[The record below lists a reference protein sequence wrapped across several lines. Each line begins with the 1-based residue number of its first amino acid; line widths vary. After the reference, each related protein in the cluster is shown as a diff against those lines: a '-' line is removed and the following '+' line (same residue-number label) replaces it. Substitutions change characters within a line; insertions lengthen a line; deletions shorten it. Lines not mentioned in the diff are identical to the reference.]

1 QGLLEEKFRRV
12 MTERIS
18 VTPKEVRE
26 ELQRRNEK
34 IKIEYVVVKPNEL
47 ESKIA
52 VSEADLAAYFE
63 KNKGRYVVPER
74 RVVRYA
80 LLDTNQ
86 LQQRITVTDGELRAA
101 YNESIDRYRVPNR
114 VRASHIL
121 FKTVGKTDAEVEEIR
136 KKAEEALKK
145 AKRPGTKFDELA
157 KQYSE
162 DTSKDEGGD
171 LGWILQGQTVPELEK
186 VAFSLAQGAQIW
198 RDRFPAAGRRSL
210 GADPHRS
217 GLRRALGEGNSTGPS
232 GDAGRSP
239 RQGHLRHPPG
249 EIGGVGQVAC
259 RRAVQTRPVGRGPCR
274 SSQSTGG

>member
-1 QGLLEEKFRRV
+1 MIRRPPRSTLFPYTTLFR
-12 MTERIS
+12 S
-18 VTPKEVRE
+18 
-26 ELQRRNEK
+26 
-34 IKIEYVVVKPNEL
+34 
-47 ESKIA
+47 
-52 VSEADLAAYFE
+52 YFE

-145 AKRPGTKFDELA
+145 RKRPGAKIDELA

-162 DTSKDEGGD
+162 DTSKDKGGD
-171 LGWILQGQTVPELEK
+171 LGWILQGQTVPEFEK
-186 VAFSLAQGAQIW
+186 VAFSLAPGAISDLVKTQ
-198 RDRFPAAGRRSL
+198 
-210 GADPHRS
+210 
-217 GLRRALGEGNSTGPS
+217 
-232 GDAGRSP
+232 
-239 RQGHLRHPPG
+239 
-249 EIGGVGQVAC
+249 
-259 RRAVQTRPVGRGPCR
+259 
-274 SSQSTGG
+274 